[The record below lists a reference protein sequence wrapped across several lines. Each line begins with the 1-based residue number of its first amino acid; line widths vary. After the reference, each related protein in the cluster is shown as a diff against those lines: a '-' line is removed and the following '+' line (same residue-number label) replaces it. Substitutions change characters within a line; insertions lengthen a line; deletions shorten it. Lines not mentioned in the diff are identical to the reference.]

1 MFLGQ
6 TPLKM
11 GDELNPVPPV
21 QFHSV
26 KQQQLPN
33 DSDIEQCM
41 LSDRHQLR
49 STLRKLKK
57 VNKAKGGIEND
68 LIRLLDRIEDSKKR
82 ADLRSDSL
90 PTPSFPPELP
100 ISERWEEIA
109 ALIDANQAVIICGET
124 GSGKSTQLPKICLA
138 LKRGR
143 FGRIGHTQPRRIA
156 ARTLANRIS
165 SELGREPGTSVG
177 YKVRFHDHVTPESHI
192 KLMTDGILLAEI
204 QRDPYLNEYDTLII
218 DEAHER
224 SLNIDFLLGYL
235 KQLLPKRP
243 DLKLIITSATID
255 PEHFAKQF
263 SGAPILNV
271 SGRTY
276 PVELRYCPPEEEG
289 SSERDEPMQQAIL
302 DAVDELSRIDR
313 GDILIFLS
321 GEREIRE
328 TAESLRKHKMHLTEI
343 LPLYARLGPGEQ
355 GKIFKPGGERRIVLA
370 TNVAET
376 SLTVPGIRYV
386 IDAGYAR
393 ISRYSHRSKVQRL
406 PVERISQASANQRK
420 GRCGRVAEGVCIRLY
435 SEEEF
440 ESRAEFTEPEI
451 QRTNLASVILQM
463 KILGFGD
470 IESFPFLDPPDRR
483 FIKDG
488 YRILDEIGATDGA
501 RKVTRIGRQIARLPV
516 DPRIG
521 RMLLTAAH
529 THCLNELLVIG
540 AALSVQD
547 PRDRPMDKQQ
557 AADEAHRQFRDEE
570 SDFLTYLN
578 LWRHLREQ
586 RHHLSKRKFRQYCRD
601 NFISWNRTQEWR
613 DIHHQ
618 LRGQMHE
625 MGYKENQAEAGY
637 EEIHKALLTGLLSN
651 IGFKK
656 SGKERE
662 YLGGRNSRFL
672 IFPGSGLFK
681 KQPKWVMAAELVETT
696 KLYARTL
703 ASIRPE
709 WVESVAGH
717 LVKRSYSEPHWQK
730 KRGQVGA
737 YERVTLFGITLV
749 AKRKAN
755 YGPINPVEAREIF
768 IRFAL
773 VEGDFHTRAKFWR
786 HNRELLEHIE
796 SLEHK
801 SRKRDLLV
809 DEQTIYEYYDQRIP
823 DGIFT
828 GPDFERW
835 LRQEV
840 SNNPK
845 VLHMREQDLCRRDQY
860 SISDTDYPD
869 TLDLHGMQLP
879 LSYHFEPGHSMDG
892 VSLKVPQ
899 AVLNQ
904 VTEERCEWLV
914 PGLLRERIIA
924 LMRSLPKQLRKSF
937 VPVPEYA
944 DACLKRMQPS
954 DKPLIRELGEQ
965 LKAMTGVHVPEDAW
979 DEGAIPDHLRMG
991 FKVVNDKG
999 VVIESGRDL
1008 TQLRKRHAGAT
1019 SSASQPLVVEGLER
1033 EGISDWDFGEL
1044 EESVELDSGGIKL
1057 KGFPALVD
1065 EGDSVSLRVMDSRPN
1080 ADRAM
1085 RSGLRRLFMLK
1096 LTQDIRYL
1104 KRNLPGLEK
1113 MKLQYAKAAAAP
1125 KGYDTKSAPDLLAE
1139 FIALIVDLTFIE
1151 DMPAIHNADEFQA
1164 RIEQCK
1170 GRLMGVAEDVVK
1182 QTAEILERYQE
1193 VRKQLA
1199 SANKINWM
1207 ASVTDIN
1214 QQLDRLVFRGFL
1226 QFTPYRQLQHIP
1238 RYLKAISLRLEK
1250 LNHAAARDQQL
1261 LREMQSQYQ
1270 KWQEWDERCRHNHK
1284 VDERI
1289 DELRWSF
1296 EELRVSLFAQ
1306 ELKTD
1311 YPISLKRLEK
1321 RWKELGL

>member
-1 MFLGQ
+1 M
-6 TPLKM
+6 
-11 GDELNPVPPV
+11 VV
-21 QFHSV
+21 
-26 KQQQLPN
+26 
-33 DSDIEQCM
+33 
-41 LSDRHQLR
+41 
-49 STLRKLKK
+49 
-57 VNKAKGGIEND
+57 
-68 LIRLLDRIEDSKKR
+68 
-82 ADLRSDSL
+82 
-90 PTPSFPPELP
+90 
-100 ISERWEEIA
+100 
-109 ALIDANQAVIICGET
+109 ICGET

-138 LKRGR
+138 LKRGVY
-143 FGRIGHTQPRRIA
+143 GRIGHTQPRRIA
-156 ARTLANRIS
+156 ARTLANRVS
-165 SELGREPGTSVG
+165 SELGTEPGTSVG
-177 YKVRFHDHVTPESHI
+177 YKVRFHDHVNPDTHI

-204 QRDPYLNEYDTLII
+204 QKDPYLNEYDTLII

-235 KQLLPKRP
+235 KQLLPKRS

-255 PEHFAKQF
+255 PEHFAQQF
-263 SGAPILNV
+263 RDAPIMNV
-271 SGRTY
+271 SGRTF
-276 PVELRYCPPEEEG
+276 PVELRYRPPQQEG

-343 LPLYARLGPGEQ
+343 LPLYARLGTAQQ
-355 GKIFKPGGERRIVLA
+355 GKIFQPGGERRIVLA

-406 PVERISQASANQRK
+406 PVEHISQASANQRK
-420 GRCGRVAEGVCIRLY
+420 GRCGRVAAGVCIRLY
-435 SEEEF
+435 SEENF

-463 KILGFGD
+463 KILKFGD
-470 IESFPFLDPPDRR
+470 IESFLFLDPPDKR

-488 YRILDEIGATDGA
+488 YRILEEIGAVDTT
-501 RKVTRIGRQIARLPV
+501 RKVTRVGRQIARLPV

-529 THCLNELLVIG
+529 THCLDELLVIC

-547 PRDRPMDKQQ
+547 PRERPMDKQQ
-557 AADEAHRQFRDEE
+557 AADEAHREFRHEE

-578 LWRHLREQ
+578 LWRHLQEQ
-586 RHHLSKRKFRQYCRD
+586 RHHLSKSKFRKYCRER
-601 NFISWNRTQEWR
+601 FISWNRTQEWR

-625 MGYKENQAEAGY
+625 MGFKENKAEAGY

-656 SGKERE
+656 SGKEKD
-662 YLGGRNSRFL
+662 YLGGRNSKFL

-696 KLYARTL
+696 QLYARTL

-717 LVKRSYSEPHWQK
+717 LVKRSWSEPHWQK

-749 AKRKAN
+749 ARRKVN
-755 YGPINPVEAREIF
+755 YGPINPKEAREIF

-786 HNRELLEHIE
+786 HNRELLEQIE
-796 SLEHK
+796 NLEHK

-809 DEQTIYEYYDQRIP
+809 DEQIIYDYYDQRIP
-823 DGIFT
+823 EGIYST
-828 GPDFERW
+828 PDFEKW

-840 SNNPK
+840 NNNPK
-845 VLHMREQDLCRRDQY
+845 ALHMREQDLCKREDY
-860 SISDTDYPD
+860 SLSATDYPD
-869 TLDLHGMQLP
+869 TLNIQGLQLP
-879 LSYHFEPGHSMDG
+879 LIYHFEPGHADDG
-892 VSLKVPQ
+892 VNLVVPQ
-899 AVLNQ
+899 AVINQ

-944 DACLKRMQPS
+944 DACLHRMQPS

-965 LKAMTGVHVPEDAW
+965 LKEMTGVHVPEDAW
-979 DEGAIPDHLRMG
+979 DEGALPDHLRMG

-1008 TQLRKRHAGAT
+1008 ASLRKKHAGKGAE
-1019 SSASQPLVVEGLER
+1019 SSQPLAESGLER
-1033 EGISDWDFGEL
+1033 EGITDWDFGEL
-1044 EESVELDSGGIKL
+1044 EESVELQRGGIKL
-1057 KGFPALVD
+1057 KGFPALMD
-1065 EGDSVSLRVMDSRPN
+1065 EGDSVALRIMDSKPN
-1080 ADRAM
+1080 ADMAM

-1096 LTQDIRYL
+1096 LSQDMRYL
-1104 KRNLPGLEK
+1104 KRNLSGLEK
-1113 MKLQYAKAAAAP
+1113 MKLQYAKAANAP
-1125 KGYDTKSAPDLLAE
+1125 KGYETKSKSELQEELV
-1139 FIALIVDLTFIE
+1139 ALIVDLTFVE
-1151 DMPAIHNADEFQA
+1151 DMPSIHNADEFQT
-1164 RIEQCK
+1164 RID
-1170 GRLMGVAEDVVK
+1170 GRKADLMSVANDVLQQVG
-1182 QTAEILERYQE
+1182 EILERYHE

-1199 SANKINWM
+1199 GANKINWM
-1207 ASVTDIN
+1207 ASVADIN
-1214 QQLDRLVFRGFL
+1214 QQLERLVFKGFL
-1226 QFTPYRQLQHIP
+1226 QFTPYSQLQHIP
-1238 RYLKAISLRLEK
+1238 RYLKAITLRLDK

-1261 LREMQSQYQ
+1261 LREMQRQYQ
-1270 KWQEWDERCRHNHK
+1270 KWQEWDERCRINHK

-1289 DELRWSF
+1289 EELRWSF

-1306 ELKTD
+1306 ELKTE